1 MPQAVKHLLPD
12 SASPEWRDWRWQ
24 MRNQA
29 ASLAEIFEFLPDL
42 AHRPAASG
50 CDAHTEAQLAR
61 HFRTAVTP
69 YYLSLVDPADPRCP
83 ILAQILPDP
92 REIADPVYE
101 NPDPQAEETHMA
113 APGLIHRYP
122 DRALWYLSHRCAVY
136 CRFCFRK
143 RKVSHEESA
152 PARNDYESALAYIRA
167 APQLRE
173 VILSGGDPLS
183 LSDER
188 LAWILDELRA
198 IPQLASIRI
207 HTRMPVTLPMRITA
221 ALCGI
226 FERAYPLTLVTHF
239 NHAREIS
246 EESRGAVRRL
256 RLAGV
261 SVLNQHVL
269 LAGIN
274 DSVEAHFDL
283 ITALLRAGVT
293 PYLMHRCDE
302 TRGVSHFRA
311 PIERGLEILAG
322 LRGRLPGYAI
332 PRYVVDLP
340 GGGGKIPLEP
350 DFRVAGPLPG
360 KNGGRLF
367 RFRNYAGRVYEVQD

>member
-29 ASLAEIFEFLPDL
+29 ASLAEIFELLPEL
-42 AHRPAASG
+42 ARRGTAAA
-50 CDAHTEAQLAR
+50 CDSDTEAQLTR

-69 YYLSLVDPADPRCP
+69 YYLSLADPADPHCP
-83 ILAQILPDP
+83 ILAQVLPDR
-92 REIADPVYE
+92 REIEDPIYS
-101 NPDPQAEETHMA
+101 NPDPQAEETHMV

-152 PARNDYESALAYIRA
+152 PARDDYESALAYIRA
-167 APQLRE
+167 TPQLRE

-188 LAWILDELRA
+188 LERLLDELRA
-198 IPQLASIRI
+198 VPHLASLRI

-221 ALCGI
+221 ELCDI

-239 NHAREIS
+239 NHAREVS
-246 EESRGAVRRL
+246 DEARAAVRRL
-256 RLAGV
+256 RKAGV

-274 DSVEAHFDL
+274 DSVDAHFEL
-283 ITALLRAGVT
+283 ITALLRAGVV

-311 PIERGLEILAG
+311 PLERGLEILAG

-332 PRYVVDLP
+332 PRYVIDLP

-350 DFRVAGPLPG
+350 DFRVGGPSPG
-360 KNGGRLF
+360 ENGARVF
-367 RFRNYAGRVYEVQD
+367 RFRNYAGRIYEVQD